1 MFFTYP
7 GPILINNKLKSLLYG
22 MKENAFIPFYIL
34 IIIENRSI
42 FCYNFIDLY
51 VKEINDGTSN

>member
-1 MFFTYP
+1 
-7 GPILINNKLKSLLYG
+7 